1 MRRCASVPGL
11 CQFGVAGGAQVQYR
25 TVMKRGPKYVRCPTE
40 DFCRFPLA
48 DAITSAGFSMIE
60 LLAVTA
66 ILLLVFVLYWGPSRS
81 RNRAREAQKDCQTH
95 LQKIYM
101 AMDIYANDHAGS
113 FPILTGAVTSAE
125 ALDALVPRYTV
136 DTAVFVCPGSKD
148 RPLSGSESFRQHK
161 ISYAYYMG
169 RRAVDAQQV
178 LMSDQQVD
186 TRAKVAGEYAF
197 SNTGKPPG
205 NNHDKLGGNLL
216 FCDGRTEAT
225 PPRLPVSLMLTQG
238 VVLLNPRGK

>member
-1 MRRCASVPGL
+1 
-11 CQFGVAGGAQVQYR
+11 
-25 TVMKRGPKYVRCPTE
+25 MKRGAKYVRCPTE
-40 DFCRFPLA
+40 DFRRCPLA
-48 DAITSAGFSMIE
+48 DASTPAGFSMIE
-60 LLAVTA
+60 LLAVAA
-66 ILLLVFVLYWGPSRS
+66 ILLLVFTLYWGPTTG

-113 FPILTGAVTSAE
+113 FPVLTGAVTSAE

-136 DTAVFVCPGSKD
+136 DTAEFVCPGTKD
-148 RPLSGSESFRQHK
+148 PPPPAGEPLRQHK

-169 RRAVDAQQV
+169 RRAADAQQV
-178 LMSDQQVD
+178 LMSDRQVD
-186 TRAKVAGEYAF
+186 TRAKAAGEFVF

-216 FCDGRTEAT
+216 FCDGRAEAT
-225 PPRLPVSLMLTQG
+225 PPRLPFSLMLTQG
-238 VVLLNPRGK
+238 VVLLNPSGK